1 MQAKNIIHQRPCPRI
16 YIISPDSVAH
26 ANGKPTP
33 KLKFDISNISSLQSF
48 NFSLSTSDIAGSFN
62 LLFFPEHD
70 GESLFDKIE
79 LLDIVQ
85 IYEDYPVANIIN
97 DVDAPTSEAYPV
109 FTGVIRSKK
118 YAATGGESGVMRR
131 VSVSGT
137 AITGLVSQFQI
148 SLDVT
153 AQAIRDLSEA
163 SSKFNDLVAK
173 NLAESRIKDVILNTW
188 NVFLELSEKSGAPTI
203 ASYITKWMGESEDF
217 FDVEDIEIG
226 YPIATLFAGET
237 TQDFFSLVDKILP
250 SPYYEKSAYTD
261 DEGKMKIR
269 LRKCPFNAD
278 SWQATKLVPIGNTR
292 VKSFDMT
299 QSDNE
304 VYSCF
309 LAYLEGSAQSEQPYL
324 ITAINEAKDSDKL
337 KIDEDKFGKYGYRP
351 LIVHCRGYNAPN
363 DGNERAAAGDSASTL
378 LTTATEEIASWY
390 GNLDEMLSGSIT
402 LAMTYRNDTDR
413 IMPGDR
419 VWFLWNE
426 FYVDG
431 VSHSWTYNGG
441 GEINLSVSRGGAY
454 FDGKWNKPKDVTAY
468 WKVRR

>member
-1 MQAKNIIHQRPCPRI
+1 MQAKNIIHQRPCPQI
-16 YIISPDSVAH
+16 KVLSPD
-26 ANGKPTP
+26 GTE
-33 KLKFDISNISSLQSF
+33 KFWFRLNSGDVPSLQSF
-48 NFSLSTSDIAGSFN
+48 SFSLSTNDITGSFN
-62 LLFFPEHD
+62 LLFFPEHE

-79 LLDIVQ
+79 LLDVVL
-85 IYEDYPVANIIN
+85 IYEDYPAIGKLDGLENI
-97 DVDAPTSEAYPV
+97 DVVGTVYPI
-109 FTGVIRSKK
+109 FTGIIRSKK

-153 AQAIRDLSEA
+153 AQAIRDLSDA

-173 NLAESRIKDVILNTW
+173 NLAESRIKDIILNTL

-203 ASYITKWMGESEDF
+203 ASYITKWMGEAEDF

-261 DEGKMKIR
+261 DKGKMKIR

-413 IMPGDR
+413 IMPGD
-419 VWFLWNE
+419 VVEFLGGQ

-454 FDGKWNKPKDVTAY
+454 TESGFWAKPLNITAY
-468 WKVRR
+468 AKVRK

>member
-1 MQAKNIIHQRPCPRI
+1 MQAIIHQKPCPRVAI
-16 YIISPDSVAH
+16 MSPDGAY
-26 ANGKPTP
+26 
-33 KLKFDISNISSLQSF
+33 KFWFDLSDNTSLQSF
-48 NFSLSTSDIAGSFN
+48 NFSLSTGDITGSFN
-62 LLFFPEHD
+62 LLFFPEHKS
-70 GESLFDKIE
+70 ESLFDKIS
-79 LLDIVQ
+79 LLDIVLV
-85 IYEDYPVANIIN
+85 YEDYAYVNRASDDTLKVEP
-97 DVDAPTSEAYPV
+97 AYPI
-109 FTGVIRSKK
+109 FTGIIRSKK

-148 SLDVT
+148 SLDVN

-163 SSKFNDLVAK
+163 SNKFNDLVAK
-173 NLAESRIKDVILNTW
+173 NSKESKIKDVILNTW
-188 NVFLELSEKSGAPTI
+188 NVFLELSEKSGAPTV
-203 ASYITKWMGESEDF
+203 ASYITKWMGEADEF

-237 TQDFFSLVDKILP
+237 TQDFFSLVDNILP
-250 SPYYEKSAYTD
+250 PPYYEKSAYTD
-261 DEGKMKIR
+261 DGGKMKIR
-269 LRKCPFNAD
+269 MRKCPFNPAD
-278 SWQATKLVPIGNTR
+278 WAELKRIEISGAR
-292 VKSFDMT
+292 VKSFDIT

-309 LAYLEGSAQSEQPYL
+309 LAYLEGSAQAEQPYL

-337 KIDEDKFGKYGYRP
+337 KIDESKFGKYGYRP
-351 LIVHCRGYNAPN
+351 LFVHCRGYNAPN
-363 DGNERAAAGDSASTL
+363 DDSERSSVGDSVSTL
-378 LTTATEEIASWY
+378 LTTATEEIAYWY
-390 GNLDEMLSGSIT
+390 NRLDEMLSGSIT

-419 VWFLWNE
+419 VRFLGCE

-454 FDGKWNKPKDVTAY
+454 TESGFWAKPLNITAY
-468 WKVRR
+468 AKVRKQ